1 MKNHSKK
8 RQGTDAQS
16 QEPRLEAAASAGPP
30 RPRAPRGWWIGLAA
44 AAALVAAGAAGAA
57 WYFTSS
63 RTQMAG
69 QVELG
74 ALPSGVQREA
84 INIVVIT
91 LDTMR
96 ADHIGAYGSTLV
108 KTPAI
113 DRLAGEG
120 TRFAQAM
127 SSAPL
132 TLPAHSSMFTGRFPP
147 EHGVRDN
154 GGFFLAPEQTT
165 MAEILKAQGF
175 ATGGFIAAFVL
186 DGKWGI
192 DQGFDEYFD
201 DFDISERRGRS
212 LGNIQRP
219 GNEVVDKALPWIDS
233 VKDRR
238 FFAWIHLYDPH
249 TPYDPPEPYKTE
261 YKGRPYRGEVAFT
274 DAQVGRVV
282 AFLEER
288 GLLDRT
294 LVAVLGDHGESLGDH
309 GEDSHGF
316 FIYEA
321 VTHVPFIVRAPFE
334 KTGARVVDEPVRIV
348 DLAPTM
354 LDLAGVPV
362 PAGMSGK
369 SLVPLMAGA
378 TAEMGLEGY
387 AEAMYPLHHFGWSDL
402 RALRSGRYKL
412 IDAPRPELFDIET
425 DPKETTNI
433 FDERR
438 TVGDGMVARLREIEA
453 GFDKAPTAAPAED
466 VDPEVRQR
474 LAALGYVGSFVA
486 TANDPRSDRADPKD
500 KIDLFNLM
508 GTARD
513 LGREEGGFS
522 RAVDMLNQVVK
533 ADPKVIDAWFSL
545 GNLFFKEGRYRESI
559 GHFRKTLELKPDY
572 DIAVINM
579 AHAFRRLGDD
589 EAAMAGYERYLQLDP
604 RDAYV
609 RYQVGE
615 VFLDRG
621 DIDRAEQVFKQTL
634 ELDPKVAAA
643 TNALGVIAY
652 RRGDPLAAEKLI
664 REAITVKPDV
674 KLARYNLA
682 VLAEAHSDLRRAERE
697 YLEELKLHPDSYK
710 AAFNL
715 SLLYERTGQ
724 KDLRIDALKQSID
737 GNPAFAEGHIF
748 LAKAYLERETNL
760 DAAAALARKGLSLSP
775 SPDIAPL
782 GHYVLADIYNRQG
795 RPGDAAREAAQGR
808 ALEAQSRRRG
818 R

>member
-1 MKNHSKK
+1 M
-8 RQGTDAQS
+8 A
-16 QEPRLEAAASAGPP
+16 EASAPG
-30 RPRAPRGWWIGLAA
+30 RAQGKVNSRGIVKTHTAKLRTWIGVAA
-44 AAALVAAGAAGAA
+44 AAGLIAAAAAGAA
-57 WYFTSS
+57 WYFTSGRS
-63 RTQMAG
+63 QTAG
-69 QVELG
+69 QVDLG
-74 ALPSGVQREA
+74 ALPSGIRRDA
-84 INIVVIT
+84 LNIVVIT
-91 LDTMR
+91 LDTTR

-108 KTPAI
+108 KTPAL

-154 GGFFLAPEQTT
+154 GGFFLKPEQTT
-165 MAEILKAQGF
+165 LAEMLKEKGF

-186 DGKWGI
+186 DAKWGM
-192 DQGFDEYFD
+192 DQGFEEYFD

-249 TPYDPPEPYKTE
+249 TPYDPPEPQKSE
-261 YKGRPYRGEVAFT
+261 YKGHPYRGEVAFT
-274 DAQVGRVV
+274 DAQVGRVIG
-282 AFLEER
+282 FLEER
-288 GLLDRT
+288 GLLDKT
-294 LVAVLGDHGESLGDH
+294 VVAVLGDHGESLGDH

-321 VTHVPFIVRAPFE
+321 VTHVPFIMRAPFE
-334 KTGARVVDEPVRIV
+334 KTGPRVVEDPVRII
-348 DLAPTM
+348 DLTPTV
-354 LDLAGVPV
+354 LDLAGIPV
-362 PAGMSGK
+362 PAGMSGR
-369 SLVPLMAGA
+369 SLVPLMTGA
-378 TAEMGLEGY
+378 TVELGLEGY

-412 IDAPRPELFDIET
+412 IDAPKPELFDIES

-433 FDERR
+433 FDARR

-453 GFDKAPTAAPAED
+453 AFDKAPTAAPAED

-486 TANDPRSDRADPKD
+486 TANDPKSDRADPKD

-513 LGREEGGFS
+513 LGREEGGFD
-522 RAVDMLNQVVK
+522 RAVGMLTQVVK

-545 GNLFFKEGRYRESI
+545 GNLYFKEGRYRESI
-559 GHFRKTLELKPDY
+559 AHFRKTLELKPDY

-589 EAAMAGYERYLQLDP
+589 AAAMAGYERYLQLDP

-621 DIDRAEQVFKQTL
+621 DIDRAEQVFKQAL
-634 ELDPKVAAA
+634 ELDPKVASA

-652 RRGDPLAAEKLI
+652 RRGDPVAAEKLI
-664 REAITVKPDV
+664 REAIAVKEDV
-674 KLARYNLA
+674 RLARYNLA
-682 VLAEAHSDLRRAERE
+682 LLAEGRGDLLGAERE
-697 YLEELKLHPDSYK
+697 YLQELKLHPDSYM

-724 KDLRIDALKQSID
+724 RDLRVDALKQSID

-748 LAKAYLERETNL
+748 LAKAYLDRNANL
-760 DAAAALARKGLSLSP
+760 DEAAALARKGLSLSP
-775 SPDIAPL
+775 KPEVAPL

-795 RPGDAAREAAQGR
+795 RAADASREVAQGR
-808 ALEAQSRRRG
+808 ALEARVARGSR
-818 R
+818 

>member
-1 MKNHSKK
+1 MKKHTQN
-8 RQGTDAQS
+8 R
-16 QEPRLEAAASAGPP
+16 R
-30 RPRAPRGWWIGLAA
+30 RWISLAA
-44 AAALVAAGAAGAA
+44 AVGIVIAAVAGAA
-57 WYFTSS
+57 WYFSAGRSQT
-63 RTQMAG
+63 AG
-69 QVELG
+69 QVDLG
-74 ALPSGVQREA
+74 GLPSGVRRDA
-84 INIVVIT
+84 LNIVVIT
-91 LDTMR
+91 LDTLR
-96 ADHIGAYGSTLV
+96 ADHLSAYGSTMV
-108 KTPAI
+108 KTPAL

-154 GGFFLAPEQTT
+154 GGFYLNQEQTT
-165 MAEILKAQGF
+165 LAEMLKAKGF

-186 DGKWGI
+186 DRKWGI
-192 DQGFDEYFD
+192 NQGFDEYFD

-212 LGNIQRP
+212 MGNIQRP

-233 VKDRR
+233 VKDKR

-249 TPYDPPEPYKTE
+249 TPYDPPEPFKTE
-261 YKGRPYRGEVAFT
+261 YTGHPYRGEVAFT

-288 GLLDRT
+288 GLLDKT
-294 LVAVLGDHGESLGDH
+294 VIAVLGDHGESLGDH
-309 GEDSHGF
+309 GEESHGF

-321 VTHVPFIVRAPFE
+321 VTHVPFIVRAPFA
-334 KTGARVVDEPVRIV
+334 KTGARVVEDPVRII
-348 DLAPTM
+348 DLTPTV
-354 LDLAGVPV
+354 LELAGVTV
-362 PAGMSGK
+362 PGGMSGK
-369 SLVPLMAGA
+369 SLVPLMTGA
-378 TAEMGLEGY
+378 TVELGLEGY
-387 AEAMYPLHHFGWSDL
+387 AEAMSPLHHYGWSDL
-402 RALRSGRYKL
+402 RALRAGRYKL
-412 IDAPRPELFDIET
+412 IDAPRPELFDIES

-433 FDERR
+433 FDARR
-438 TVGDGMVARLREIEA
+438 TVGDGMVARLREIESA
-453 GFDKAPTAAPAED
+453 FEKAPTAAPPED

-486 TANDPRSDRADPKD
+486 TSNDPRSDRADPKD
-500 KIDLFNLM
+500 KIELFNLM

-513 LGREEGGFS
+513 LGREEGGFD
-522 RAVDMLNQVVK
+522 RAVGMLKQVVT
-533 ADPKVIDAWFSL
+533 ADPKVIDAWVSL
-545 GNLFFKEGRYRESI
+545 GNLYFKEGRYRESI
-559 GHFRKTLELKPDY
+559 EHFRKTLELKPDY

-589 EAAMAGYERYLQLDP
+589 AAAMAGYERYLQLDP

-621 DIDRAEQVFKQTL
+621 DTDRAEQVFKQAL

-652 RRGDPLAAEKLI
+652 RRGDPASAEKLI
-664 REAITVKPDV
+664 REAIAVKEDV
-674 KLARYNLA
+674 RLARYNLA
-682 VLAEAHSDLRRAERE
+682 LIAEGRGDLLNAERE
-697 YLEELKLHPDSYK
+697 YLEELKRHPDSYM

-715 SLLYERTGQ
+715 SLLYERSGQ
-724 KDLRIDALKQSID
+724 RDLRLDALKMSVD

-748 LAKAYLERETNL
+748 LAKTYLERGSNL
-760 DAAAALARKGLSLSP
+760 DEAAKLAQKGLSLSP
-775 SPDIAPL
+775 SPSVAPL

-795 RPGDAAREAAQGR
+795 RPADAASEVAKGR
-808 ALEAQSRRRG
+808 ALEARARRAG